1 MPEATDKVAVT
12 DLNAE
17 LGKLLGATPTR
28 EWRVRMPDGEM
39 RYANDKAFAKYWATL
54 LGAEAVLMDLYPPY
68 DCDRDLMAGVEEELE
83 RRGLTKR
90 YMNALCR
97 HAGLMDQGIW
107 LDVGNIY
114 EDQSILFAL
123 AHAPPDL
130 RARAARD
137 VLKTGEKEAK

>member
-1 MPEATDKVAVT
+1 MATDKAAAT

-17 LGKLLGATPTR
+17 LGKLLGATPAR
-28 EWRVRMPDGEM
+28 EWRVEFPDGKWWRVGPEAGA
-39 RYANDKAFAKYWATL
+39 RRTAQAN
-54 LGAEAVLMDLYPPY
+54 GGVAVEKVTWPAY
-68 DCDRDLMAGVEEELE
+68 DASRDLMAGVEEELE
-83 RRGLTKR
+83 RRGLKKR

-97 HAGLMDQGIW
+97 HTGLMDQGIW

-137 VLKTGEKEAK
+137 VLKAAGEKS

>member
-54 LGAEAVLMDLYPPY
+54 LGAEAVLVELPLCY
-68 DCDRDLMAGVEEELE
+68 DASRDLMAGVEEELE
-83 RRGLTKR
+83 RRGLAWEYAAKL
-90 YMNALCR
+90 YDL
-97 HAGLMDQGIW
+97 
-107 LDVGNIY
+107 
-114 EDQSILFAL
+114 L
-123 AHAPPDL
+123 ADDAAAKDSDDDDWFMLIHAPPDL
-130 RARAARD
+130 RARAAWD
-137 VLKTGEKEAK
+137 VLKAGKNQK